1 MKTLFRLVR
10 WLVGL
15 SLLLVVGLAVHTIW
29 FRPLRVDWFFERVFI
44 EYAAEDPQL
53 LSSLRLLPAWANWY
67 GDELTDRSPAHAR
80 DLQAKVRRDLATL
93 REYDRES
100 LDE

>member
-10 WLVGL
+10 WLAGL

-29 FRPLRVDWFFERVFI
+29 FRPLRIDWFFERVFL
-44 EYAAEDPQL
+44 EYAVEDPQL

-67 GDELTDRSPAHAR
+67 GDDLTDRSPAHAR
-80 DLQAKVRRDLATL
+80 EL
-93 REYDRES
+93 
-100 LDE
+100 